1 MSQRLPS
8 FKMPLDALRIPT
20 RGQAYDLCSGWWPG
34 MPLAE
39 GHPQFQVLTY
49 RTPRGQRNQKDLKFL
64 EKNTVNFGFI
74 SELLMCTTHTG
85 THIDALAHV
94 TCGAHSEWHGGFRAD
109 ECLGDF
115 GPMSQDASALPP
127 FVCRGV
133 MLDIP
138 AALGVA
144 KLAANQGVGEAEL
157 RSACEKQG
165 VTIRSGDVVLLR
177 TGTMDGWPDEK
188 RVAESEGCGLNL
200 DGAKWLMQFGP
211 AAVGADNVAL
221 EVMPSGIE
229 GDPQPV
235 HRFLLQ
241 ENGIPIL
248 EWVFLEELARDG
260 VSEFLFLCMPLP
272 ISGATGSLIRPLA
285 IA

>member
-1 MSQRLPS
+1 MPSQSHKLEIS
-8 FKMPLDALRIPT
+8 LDALRIP
-20 RGQAYDLCSGWWPG
+20 RQGKAYDLCSGWWPG

-49 RTPRGQRNQKDLKFL
+49 RTPRGQRNQKDLRFL
-64 EKNTVNFGFI
+64 DSNAVNFGFI

-94 TCGAHSEWHGGFRAD
+94 TCGAHSEWHGGFSAD
-109 ECLGDF
+109 DHLGDF
-115 GPMSQDASALPP
+115 GPMNQDAAALPP
-127 FVCRGV
+127 FLCRGV

-138 AALGVA
+138 AALGVGRLQA
-144 KLAANQGVGEAEL
+144 RQPVGPDDLAAACARQGV
-157 RSACEKQG
+157 S
-165 VTIRSGDVVLLR
+165 IRPGDVVLVR
-177 TGTMDGWPDEK
+177 TGTMKGWPDAASI
-188 RVAESEGCGLNL
+188 AEAEGCGLSL
-200 DGAKWLMQFGP
+200 AGAEHLMRFAP

-221 EVMPSGIE
+221 EVAPSGIE

-235 HRFLLQ
+235 HRYLLQ

-248 EWVFLEELARDG
+248 EWVYMEDLAQDG
-260 VSEFLFLCMPLP
+260 IGEFLFVCLPLP

-285 IA
+285 IV